1 MRAAVLKLKDPRQII
16 RDMEKLDE
24 MGEMT
29 GQSLCNLDVR
39 DIFSCNYLVVCLP
52 LVEDL
57 SLWNTCISRLMLYII
72 SVCI

>member
-1 MRAAVLKLKDPRQII
+1 MRAAVLKMKDPRQII

-29 GQSLCNLDVR
+29 GLSLWSLHVR
-39 DIFSCNYLVVCLP
+39 NIFSCSYLVVCLP

-57 SLWNTCISRLMLYII
+57 SLWNTCISRVILYII
-72 SVCI
+72 HVCI